1 MDKRSV
7 NLAPFAG
14 PSFISAENI
23 LNVLIFVPLGL
34 YTGVLFEKWSFGIK
48 FLFVF
53 LFSFLVEGLQYMLRI
68 GAFDLTDIITNTSG
82 GIIGLMIAKG
92 FEKAMNN
99 RVKAQKFINIVA
111 AMGTVTIIVLLVLL
125 KMKMLPI
132 RYQ

>member
-7 NLAPFAG
+7 NLVPFAG

-34 YTGVLFEKWSFGIK
+34 YTGILFEKWSFGK
-48 FLFVF
+48 KLLFIF

-82 GIIGLMIAKG
+82 GIIGLMISKG

-99 RVKAQKFINIVA
+99 SVKAQKIINVVSA
-111 AMGTVTIIVLLVLL
+111 AGTLTIIILLVLL
-125 KMKMLPI
+125 KMNKLPI